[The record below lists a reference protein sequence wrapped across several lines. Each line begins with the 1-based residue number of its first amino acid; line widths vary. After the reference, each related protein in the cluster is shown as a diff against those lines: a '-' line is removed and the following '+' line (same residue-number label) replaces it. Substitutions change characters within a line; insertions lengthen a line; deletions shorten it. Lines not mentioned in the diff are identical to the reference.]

1 MYKATVNCL
10 DYCLDYILKHRS
22 PIFLVILIILGYIGN
37 TLSLSLFFGVD
48 LIFGS
53 IAVLLA
59 IALYGITWGT
69 IAAIVAGSYTYVLW
83 NHPYAAIVLVGE
95 ALFLGILLNRRSRNL
110 ALLDAIYWL
119 AIGMPLVWIFY
130 SDPLE
135 MAPIQAGLIVL
146 KQSVNGIFN
155 SVIASLLLNYLPV
168 NKIFNIHTKKNT
180 VSLQQTLS
188 TLFISFVFFPALLL
202 TVIYANQVF
211 NKIEFDISRELNNSS
226 TAFVTEVNFWYQQHL
241 YGLQQLAKSLV
252 FTASQTDMVELDR
265 LQESTT
271 LMKQT
276 FPGFLK
282 MYIADASGRVIA
294 AAPQL
299 SQTEAALDRLTI
311 ANESIFARSKA
322 SLQPTLSNVHVDS
335 VSPNPHVSIGVP
347 IIRENRF
354 QGLVYAALSLE
365 QIEQLLRPNAE
376 AMNLQVTLVDRN
388 NRTISSTLDDT
399 EIFTDFR
406 FYPKQEIRE
415 ISQTKDYRTFHW
427 LPTNAKNPMT
437 RWKNSVYVK
446 VVSLGSDIP
455 WQLYVGKPTAV
466 YINDL
471 QILYIKNLTLMIGI
485 ASFAVVL
492 ATILSRRLVAPL
504 HRLALVTTNLP
515 EKLLEQETINWP
527 TSLVTEIYSLLQNFQ
542 EMGSTLERKFQEIQ
556 KAKDTLE
563 QRVRDRTQELST
575 INQELAVEIA
585 QRQKAEMIL
594 RRQALTFENIQ
605 DGIAIANPQGKI
617 TDWNPAAAKMFG
629 YTKAEVFGKTLSQLG
644 LAIDSSDGTEKCQ
657 LEMQLQHKQGSVVI
671 CETILVPLRDEKTD
685 AIIGSISVYHDISD
699 RAQAQQE
706 LRISQERLKLALDST
721 EDGLWDWN
729 ITTGECYFS
738 PRWTEMLGYQPGDFP
753 EDISAWAP
761 LVHPEDQEKVNQE
774 LEAHLDG
781 KTPIY
786 ELEHRLRKKSGEW
799 CWILGRA
806 KVVERDE
813 NGQPLRMVGTNID
826 ISERKKSEKQ
836 LQEAKVMAESANLAK
851 SQFLANMSHEIRT
864 PMNGILGMADIL
876 HRMELSQ
883 EQQDFV
889 ETIHA
894 SAENLLIILN
904 DILDFSK
911 LEAGEMQLEI
921 LEFSV
926 QSCVNDVVKLLS
938 TQADKKGISLI
949 SAIAPNV
956 PERLLGDPGR
966 LRQILLNLLGNAV
979 KFTESGAVKI
989 SVEAIRESPLHEENS
1004 SPCLSLSE
1012 AKIRFQVTDSGI
1024 GIPQKDIHKL
1034 FRSFSQVDASTTR
1047 NYGGTGLGLAICKQ
1061 LVELM
1066 GGEINVESEVGVGS
1080 TFWFTITL
1088 PIPLD
1093 DRLKGDRLLIVSGD
1107 GEIRQVLRQVTEA
1120 WGMTVMA
1127 VADSLEALKAL
1138 QAALS
1143 DRAYQFSIID
1153 LNLSRSDH
1161 ELPANCQP
1169 QTSAL
1174 DAKTLA
1180 EIIRINPAWAKT
1192 QLVAL
1197 TRDLNEDWESLGM
1210 IGFSGFVIQPVQS
1223 SLLLECLISLQQE
1236 AKLADANSLET
1247 PGTNIEVETPIIQVH
1262 ASAANVP
1269 VSPPDATLLAAQN
1282 TAPLKILIAED
1293 NNTNRKVTTH
1303 QLRLL
1308 GYEADAVVN
1317 GQEVLA
1323 KLAETDYDLI
1333 LMDCQMPVLDGYQAT
1348 EEIRRREGSDR
1359 YTVVIALTANAMKGD
1374 RERCLA
1380 AGMDDYL
1387 TKPVKIPDLKAI
1399 LDCWS
1404 DRGKQGKP
1412 RANLTEG
1419 LVGDG
1424 LEDLLL
1430 EIPPTP
1436 LKKGGLMQSAAVPH
1450 FTPKAVGENV
1460 VDFQDLLD
1468 NVCQGDREFAVELL
1482 EAFTVDAWSNV
1493 GLLQA
1498 AIQDGDSSQVKFY
1511 AHQLKGASGNIRVS
1525 GIEAIAR
1532 QLEVGG
1538 GASIAKSANLAMQI
1552 VEMLGQVELFTKQIK
1567 FQ

>member
-10 DYCLDYILKHRS
+10 DYILKHRS
-22 PIFLVILIILGYIGN
+22 SIFLVILIIAGYIGN
-37 TLSLSLFFGVD
+37 ALSFSLFFGVD

-69 IAAIVAGSYTYVLW
+69 IAAIIAGSYTLVLW

-95 ALFLGILLNRRSRNL
+95 ALFLGLLLNRRSKNL
-110 ALLDAIYWL
+110 VLLDAIYWL

-130 SDPLE
+130 SGPLE

-155 SVIASLLLNYLPV
+155 SLIASLLLNYLPI
-168 NKIFNIHTKKNT
+168 NKIFNIHPKKNT

-188 TLFISFVFFPALLL
+188 ILFISFVFFPALLL

-226 TAFVTEVNFWYQQHL
+226 TAFVTEVNLWYEQHL
-241 YGLQQLAKSLV
+241 YAVKQLAKI
-252 FTASQTDMVELDR
+252 ASQTEMIEVDR
-265 LQESTT
+265 LQASTAQ
-271 LMKQT
+271 MKQT

-294 AAPQL
+294 SSP
-299 SQTEAALDRLTI
+299 EIDRPAALNELTI
-311 ANESIFARSKA
+311 ANESIFAQAKV
-322 SLQPTLSNVHVDS
+322 SLQPTLSDVHIDKL
-335 VSPNPHVSIGVP
+335 SPNPHVGIGVP
-347 IIRENRF
+347 IIRDNRF
-354 QGLVYAALSLE
+354 QGLVYAALSLQE
-365 QIEQLLRPNAE
+365 IEQLIRPNTE
-376 AMNLQVTLVDRN
+376 VMNLQVTLVDRN
-388 NRTISSTLDDT
+388 NRTIGSTLEDP
-399 EIFTDFR
+399 EVFTDFQ
-406 FYPKQEIRE
+406 FYPKPEIRE

-427 LPTNAKNPMT
+427 LPTNVKNPMT

-446 VVSLGSDIP
+446 VVSISPEIP
-455 WQLYVGKPTAV
+455 WKIYVGKPTEV

-471 QILYIKNLTLMIGI
+471 QILYIKNLILMMAI

-492 ATILSRRLVAPL
+492 ATILSRQLVAPL

-542 EMGSTLERKFQEIQ
+542 EMGATLERKFQEIQ

-563 QRVRDRTQELST
+563 QRVQDRTQELST

-605 DGIAIANPQGKI
+605 DGIAIANLQGKI
-617 TDWNPAAAKMFG
+617 TDWNPAATKMFG
-629 YTKAEVFGKTLSQLG
+629 YTKAEVFGKSLSQLG
-644 LAIDSSDGTEKCQ
+644 LALDSSDRTEKLQ
-657 LEMQLQHKQGSVVI
+657 LEMQLQNKQGAVVI

-699 RAQAQQE
+699 RARAQQE

-738 PRWTEMLGYQPGDFP
+738 PRWIEMLGYQSGDFP

-774 LEAHLDG
+774 LETHLDG

-799 CWILGRA
+799 CWILGRG
-806 KVVERDE
+806 KVVERDA
-813 NGQPLRMVGTNID
+813 NGEPLRMVGTNID
-826 ISERKKSEKQ
+826 ITQRKQSEKE
-836 LQEAKVMAESANLAK
+836 LETAKAMAESANLAK

-864 PMNGILGMADIL
+864 PMNGILGMADVL
-876 HRMELSQ
+876 QRMELSQ

-889 ETIHA
+889 QTIHA

-926 QSCVNDVVKLLS
+926 KNCVNDVVKLLS

-956 PERLLGDPGR
+956 PDRLLGDPGR

-979 KFTESGAVKI
+979 KFTESGQVKI
-989 SVEAIRESPLHEENS
+989 SVDL
-1004 SPCLSLSE
+1004 LSE
-1012 AKIRFQVTDSGI
+1012 NAPADAPASLWQNQAIIRFKVADSGI

-1061 LVELM
+1061 LVGLM

-1080 TFWFTITL
+1080 TFWFTIPL
-1088 PIPLD
+1088 PIPLN
-1093 DRLKGDRLLIVSGD
+1093 DRLKGDRLLIVSRD
-1107 GEIRQVLRQVTEA
+1107 GEIQQVLRQLTEA
-1120 WGMTVMA
+1120 WGMTVTA
-1127 VADSLEALKAL
+1127 VEDSLTALKAL
-1138 QAALS
+1138 QEALS
-1143 DRAYQFSIID
+1143 DRAYHFSIID
-1153 LNLSRSDH
+1153 LSLSRSND

-1169 QTSAL
+1169 QASAL

-1192 QLVAL
+1192 QLIAL
-1197 TRDLNEDWESLGM
+1197 TADLNEDWESL
-1210 IGFSGFVIQPVQS
+1210 ISFGFSGFVMQPVQGS
-1223 SLLLECLISLQQE
+1223 ELLECLISLQQE
-1236 AKLADANSLET
+1236 AKLAEANSLAT
-1247 PGTNIEVETPIIQVH
+1247 PATTIEVEKPIAQVQP
-1262 ASAANVP
+1262 SAPISP
-1269 VSPPDATLLAAQN
+1269 VNPPHPTLLAAQN

-1293 NNTNRKVTTH
+1293 NNTNRKVTVH

-1308 GYEADAVVN
+1308 GYEADAVIN

-1323 KLAETDYDLI
+1323 KLAETNYDLI

-1348 EEIRRREGSDR
+1348 EEIRRREGGDR
-1359 YTVVIALTANAMKGD
+1359 DPVVIALTANAMKGD
-1374 RERCLA
+1374 REKCLA

-1399 LDCWS
+1399 LDYWS
-1404 DRGKQGKP
+1404 DRRKQSKP
-1412 RANLTEG
+1412 QIKLTES
-1419 LVGDG
+1419 LVKDES
-1424 LEDLLL
+1424 EDL
-1430 EIPPTP
+1430 PQP
-1436 LKKGGLMQSAAVPH
+1436 SAAVPH
-1450 FTPKAVGENV
+1450 PTPKAVEENV

-1468 NVCQGDREFAVELL
+1468 NICQGDREFAIELL
-1482 EAFTVDAWSNV
+1482 EAFTVDASSNIE
-1493 GLLQA
+1493 LLQA
-1498 AIQDGDSSQVKFY
+1498 AIQDGDSGQVKFY
-1511 AHQLKGASGNIRVS
+1511 AHQLKGASGNLRVG
-1525 GIEAIAR
+1525 GIEAIAK
-1532 QLEVGG
+1532 QLEMD
-1538 GASIAKSANLAMQI
+1538 SQNNNLAKSTELAMQI
-1552 VEMLGQVELFTKQIK
+1552 AEMLGQVELFTKQIK
-1567 FQ
+1567 SQ

>member
-10 DYCLDYILKHRS
+10 DYILKRRS
-22 PIFLVILIILGYIGN
+22 PIFLVILIIAGYIGN
-37 TLSLSLFFGVD
+37 SLSLSLFFGVD

-69 IAAIVAGSYTYVLW
+69 IASIIAGSYTYVLW

-95 ALFLGILLNRRSRNL
+95 ALFLGILLNRRSKNL
-110 ALLDAIYWL
+110 VLLDAIYWL

-130 SDPLE
+130 SGPLE

-155 SVIASLLLNYLPV
+155 SLIAGLLLNYLPL
-168 NKIFNIHTKKNT
+168 NKIFKINAQKNT

-241 YGLQQLAKSLV
+241 YALQQMAKI
-252 FTASQTDMVELDR
+252 ASQTDMVDLNR
-265 LQESTT
+265 LQESTIQ
-271 LMKQT
+271 MKQT

-282 MYIADASGRVIA
+282 MYIADASGKIIA
-294 AAPQL
+294 SSPQ
-299 SQTEAALDRLTI
+299 TDRPENALNELTI
-311 ANESIFARSKA
+311 ADESIFAQAKVSF
-322 SLQPTLSNVHVDS
+322 QPTLSDVHVDDL
-335 VSPNPHVSIGVP
+335 SPNPHVSIGVP

-365 QIEQLLRPNAE
+365 KIDRLIRPNTE
-376 AMNLQVTLVDRN
+376 VMNLQVTLVDRN
-388 NRTISSTLDDT
+388 NRTISSTLENT
-399 EIFTDFR
+399 ELFTDFQV
-406 FYPKQEIRE
+406 YPKQETRE
-415 ISQTKDYRTFHW
+415 ITQTKDYRTFHW
-427 LPTNAKNPMT
+427 LPTNVKNPMT

-446 VVSLGSDIP
+446 VVSLGLDIP
-455 WQLYVGKPTAV
+455 WQMYVGKPTAV

-471 QILYIKNLTLMIGI
+471 QILYIKNLTLMMAI

-563 QRVRDRTQELST
+563 HRVQERTQELST

-605 DGIAIANPQGKI
+605 DGIAIANLQGKI
-617 TDWNPAAAKMFG
+617 TDWNPAATKMFG
-629 YTKAEVFGKTLSQLG
+629 YTKAEVFGKTLSELG
-644 LAIDSSDGTEKCQ
+644 LAIDSSDRTEKCQ
-657 LEMQLQHKQGSVVI
+657 VEMHLHNKQGSVVI

-761 LVHPEDQEKVNQE
+761 LVHPEDQERVNQE
-774 LEAHLDG
+774 LEIHLDG

-799 CWILGRA
+799 CWILGRG
-806 KVVERDE
+806 KVVERDA
-813 NGQPLRMVGTNID
+813 NGEPLRMVGTNID
-826 ISERKKSEKQ
+826 ITQRKQSEKE
-836 LQEAKVMAESANLAK
+836 LETAKAMAESANLAK

-864 PMNGILGMADIL
+864 PMNGILGMADVL
-876 HRMELSQ
+876 RRMELSQ

-926 QSCVNDVVKLLS
+926 ESCVNDVVKLLS
-938 TQADKKGISLI
+938 TQADKKKISLI

-956 PERLLGDPGR
+956 PDRLLGDPGR

-979 KFTESGAVKI
+979 KFTESGEVKI
-989 SVEAIRESPLHEENS
+989 SVDLTSENAPTDGPASLLPNQAI
-1004 SPCLSLSE
+1004 
-1012 AKIRFQVTDSGI
+1012 IRFKVTDSGI
-1024 GIPQKDIHKL
+1024 GIPPQDIHKL

-1061 LVELM
+1061 LVGLM

-1080 TFWFTITL
+1080 TFWFTIPL
-1088 PIPLD
+1088 PIPLN

-1107 GEIRQVLRQVTEA
+1107 GEIRQILRQLTEA

-1127 VADSLEALKAL
+1127 VEDSLKALKAL
-1138 QAALS
+1138 QEALS

-1153 LNLSRSDH
+1153 LNLSRSND

-1169 QTSAL
+1169 NFQPNTSAL

-1180 EIIRINPAWAKT
+1180 EIIRINPTWAKT
-1192 QLVAL
+1192 QLIAL
-1197 TRDLNEDWESLGM
+1197 TADLNEDWESLVSF
-1210 IGFSGFVIQPVQS
+1210 GFSGFVMQPVQDS
-1223 SLLLECLISLQQE
+1223 ELLECLISLQQE
-1236 AKLADANSLET
+1236 AKLEEANSLATPATIIET
-1247 PGTNIEVETPIIQVH
+1247 ETPIAQVQP
-1262 ASAANVP
+1262 SAPSSP
-1269 VSPPDATLLAAQN
+1269 VNPPDSTLLAAQN

-1293 NNTNRKVTTH
+1293 NNTNRKVTLH

-1323 KLAETDYDLI
+1323 KLADTKYDLI

-1348 EEIRRREGSDR
+1348 EEIRRQEGGDR
-1359 YTVVIALTANAMKGD
+1359 DTVVIALTANAMKGD
-1374 RERCLA
+1374 REKCLA

-1399 LDCWS
+1399 LDYWS
-1404 DRGKQGKP
+1404 DRRKQSKP
-1412 RANLTEG
+1412 QTKLAES
-1419 LVGDG
+1419 LVNDESET
-1424 LEDLLL
+1424 L
-1430 EIPPTP
+1430 PQP
-1436 LKKGGLMQSAAVPH
+1436 SAAVPDP
-1450 FTPKAVGENV
+1450 TPKAVEKNV

-1468 NVCQGDREFAVELL
+1468 NICQGDREFAIELL
-1482 EAFTVDAWSNV
+1482 EAFTVDASSNIE
-1493 GLLQA
+1493 LLQA
-1498 AIQDGDSSQVKFY
+1498 AIQDSDLTQIKFY

-1525 GIEAIAR
+1525 GIEAIAK
-1532 QLEVGG
+1532 QLEMG
-1538 GASIAKSANLAMQI
+1538 SQNNNLAKSTELAMQI
-1552 VEMLGQVELFTKQIK
+1552 AEMLGQVELFTKQIK
-1567 FQ
+1567 SQ

>member
-10 DYCLDYILKHRS
+10 DYILKRRS
-22 PIFLVILIILGYIGN
+22 PIFLVILIIAGYIGN
-37 TLSLSLFFGVD
+37 SLSFSLFFGVD

-69 IAAIVAGSYTYVLW
+69 IAAIIAGSYTLVLW

-95 ALFLGILLNRRSRNL
+95 ALFLGLLLNRRSKNL
-110 ALLDAIYWL
+110 VLLDAIYWL
-119 AIGMPLVWIFY
+119 AIGMPLVWFFC
-130 SDPLE
+130 SGPLE

-155 SVIASLLLNYLPV
+155 SVIASLLLNYFPV
-168 NKIFNIHTKKNT
+168 NKIFNIYSPKNT

-188 TLFISFVFFPALLL
+188 ILFIFFGFFPALLL

-211 NKIEFDISRELNNSS
+211 NKIQFDISRELNNSS
-226 TAFVTEVNFWYQQHL
+226 TTFVTEVNFWYQQHL
-241 YGLQQLAKSLV
+241 YALQQMAKI
-252 FTASQTDMVELDR
+252 ASQTDMVELNR

-282 MYIADASGRVIA
+282 MYIADASGKVIA
-294 AAPQL
+294 AAPQ
-299 SQTEAALDRLTI
+299 TERPENALDELTI
-311 ANESIFARSKA
+311 ADESIFAQAKV
-322 SLQPTLSNVHVDS
+322 SLQPTLSEVHVDGL
-335 VSPNPHVSIGVP
+335 SPNPHVSLGVP

-365 QIEQLLRPNAE
+365 EIDRLILTNTKV
-376 AMNLQVTLVDRN
+376 MNLQVTLVDQK
-388 NRTISSTLDDT
+388 NRTISSTLEDP
-399 EIFTDFR
+399 EFFTDFQ

-427 LPTNAKNPMT
+427 LPTNVKNPMT

-446 VVSLGSDIP
+446 VVSLSPEIP

-471 QILYIKNLTLMIGI
+471 QILYIKNLTLMMAI

-492 ATILSRRLVAPL
+492 TTILSRRLVAPL

-563 QRVRDRTQELST
+563 QRVQERTQELST

-605 DGIAIANPQGKI
+605 DGIAIANLQGKI

-629 YTKAEVFGKTLSQLG
+629 YTKAEVIGKTLRQLG
-644 LAIDSSDGTEKCQ
+644 LAIDSSDRTEKCQ
-657 LEMQLQHKQGSVVI
+657 VEMHLHNKQGSVVI

-685 AIIGSISVYHDISD
+685 AIIGSISVYHDISA

-738 PRWTEMLGYQPGDFP
+738 PRWREMLGYQPGDFP

-761 LVHPEDQEKVNQE
+761 LIHPEDQERVNQE
-774 LEAHLDG
+774 LQAHLDG
-781 KTPIY
+781 KTPTY
-786 ELEHRLRKKSGEW
+786 ELEYRLRKKSGEW

-864 PMNGILGMADIL
+864 PMNGILGMADVL
-876 HRMELSQ
+876 RRMELSQ

-894 SAENLLIILN
+894 SAENLLTILN
-904 DILDFSK
+904 DILDLSK

-979 KFTESGAVKI
+979 KFTESGQVKI
-989 SVEAIRESPLHEENS
+989 SVDL
-1004 SPCLSLSE
+1004 LSE
-1012 AKIRFQVTDSGI
+1012 NAPADGPASLLPNQAIIRFKVTDSGI
-1024 GIPQKDIHKL
+1024 GIPPQDIHKL

-1061 LVELM
+1061 LVGLM

-1080 TFWFTITL
+1080 TFWFTIPL
-1088 PIPLD
+1088 PIPLN
-1093 DRLKGDRLLIVSGD
+1093 DRLEGDRLLIVSGD
-1107 GEIRQVLRQVTEA
+1107 GEIRQILRQVTEA

-1127 VADSLEALKAL
+1127 VEDSLKALKAL
-1138 QAALS
+1138 QEALS
-1143 DRAYQFSIID
+1143 DQAYQFSIID
-1153 LNLSRSDH
+1153 LNLSRSND

-1169 QTSAL
+1169 NTSAL

-1192 QLVAL
+1192 QLIAL
-1197 TRDLNEDWESLGM
+1197 TADLHEDWESL
-1210 IGFSGFVIQPVQS
+1210 ISCGFSGFVMQPVQDS
-1223 SLLLECLISLQQE
+1223 ELLQCLISLQGE
-1236 AKLADANSLET
+1236 AKLAEANSLVT
-1247 PGTNIEVETPIIQVH
+1247 PATTVEVKKPITQVQP
-1262 ASAANVP
+1262 SAPSSP
-1269 VSPPDATLLAAQN
+1269 VNPPHPTLLAAPN

-1293 NNTNRKVTTH
+1293 NNTNRKVTVH

-1317 GQEVLA
+1317 GQEALA
-1323 KLAETDYDLI
+1323 KLAETKYDLI

-1348 EEIRRREGSDR
+1348 EEIRRREGGDR
-1359 YTVVIALTANAMKGD
+1359 DTVVIALTANAMKGD
-1374 RERCLA
+1374 REKCLA

-1399 LDCWS
+1399 LDYWS
-1404 DRGKQGKP
+1404 DRRKQSVPQIK
-1412 RANLTEG
+1412 LTES
-1419 LVGDG
+1419 LVKDES
-1424 LEDLLL
+1424 EDL
-1430 EIPPTP
+1430 PQP
-1436 LKKGGLMQSAAVPH
+1436 SAAVPH
-1450 FTPKAVGENV
+1450 PTPKAVGEDV
-1460 VDFQDLLD
+1460 VNFQDLLD
-1468 NVCQGDREFAVELL
+1468 NICQGDREFAIELL
-1482 EAFTVDAWSNV
+1482 EAFTVDASNNIE
-1493 GLLQA
+1493 LLQA
-1498 AIQDGDSSQVKFY
+1498 AIQDGDSSQIKFY
-1511 AHQLKGASGNIRVS
+1511 AHQLKGASGNLRVG
-1525 GIEAIAR
+1525 GIEAIAK
-1532 QLEVGG
+1532 QLEMG
-1538 GASIAKSANLAMQI
+1538 SHTNNLAKSTELAMQI
-1552 VEMLGQVELFTKQIK
+1552 AEMLGEVELFTKQMNS
-1567 FQ
+1567 Q